1 MSRYKVEISGVNTSE
16 LPILSNQEMIKLFK
30 QYQNGDESVKDI
42 LVEGNLKL
50 VLSMVQRFMN
60 RTDNLDD
67 LFQIGCI
74 GLIKAIHNFDL
85 SHDVRFS
92 TYAVPMILGE
102 MKRYLRDGQII
113 KISRQLKEQSYR
125 CLHMKEEFMQKHQ
138 LEPSYFEIAQELD
151 ISEHDVHMALET
163 LQSVVSIYEPVF
175 SEDGD
180 SIQLL
185 DQIVDPNDE
194 IEKLNNQ
201 ISVRNSLSLLSE
213 KEKDVIIQRYYLS
226 KTQTEIAKD
235 LQISQAQVSRM
246 EKNAL
251 NCLKK
256 NL

>member
-1 MSRYKVEISGVNTSE
+1 MSRFKVEISGVNTGD
-16 LPILSNQEMIKLFK
+16 LPILTNSEMTALF
-30 QYQNGDESVKDI
+30 QRLQNGDKSAKVI

-74 GLIKAIHNFDL
+74 GLIKAIDNFDL
-85 SHDVRFS
+85 SHEVRFS

-102 MKRYLRDGQII
+102 MKRFLRDGQMI

-125 CLHMKEEFMQKHQ
+125 CLHMKEEYIQRNQ
-138 LEPSYFEIAQELD
+138 LEPSYYEIAQELD

-163 LQSVVSIYEPVF
+163 LQGVVSIYEPMY

-194 IEKLNNQ
+194 ILKLNNR
-201 ISVRNSLSLLSE
+201 ISIAQGLCLLND
-213 KEKDVIIQRYYLS
+213 KERDVIIQRYYLS
-226 KTQTEIAKD
+226 KTQTEIARD